1 MNIKKMSKEE
11 REKLEKRII
20 QLKTKYGL
28 KTPQLA
34 ERFGL
39 CHETIRR
46 IIKKGEKTNIQ
57 AERR

>member
-1 MNIKKMSKEE
+1 MSKEE